1 MTRVRLNLLLGLL
14 AQLDTI
20 SAIHLL
26 GDNLNL
32 LRQRLVDVVQEFKLG
47 FTLASLDDG
56 FRKGDGTLTALG
68 PVVGRDGLVS
78 TGAEGVVGD
87 ELEFGFRVGAARR
100 SA

>member
-1 MTRVRLNLLLGLL
+1 LTGVRLNLLLGLL

-26 GDNLNL
+26 GDDLDL

-56 FRKGDGTLTALG
+56 FRERDGALTALG
-68 PVVGRDGLVS
+68 PVVGRNGLVG
-78 TGAEGVVGD
+78 TGAQGVVGD